1 MAALR
6 LHHRGPHR
14 PRIRRHHRLVQL
26 RTLSQIELHADF
38 SSATSPQVSVSRTCF
53 VGALL
58 DSGRETAD
66 FALETPAVSF
76 HCWSAEFQILSH
88 IYVTYKVVCVCFW
101 SISGTTEAD
110 ICGFFNGALLA
121 VNAQTGYTDLS
132 LASDKPQLLPVERCE
147 GLQENSRHCFLDLR
161 SHEWVVLCLKL
172 DGKLVISRV
181 PKYHFGGCVMA

>member
-1 MAALR
+1 M
-6 LHHRGPHR
+6 
-14 PRIRRHHRLVQL
+14 
-26 RTLSQIELHADF
+26 HAGF
-38 SSATSPQVSVSRTCF
+38 SSATSLQVSVSRTCF
-53 VGALL
+53 AGTLL
-58 DSGRETAD
+58 GNVRETIE

-76 HCWSAEFQILSH
+76 HCWSDEFQGLSH
-88 IYVTYKVVCVCFW
+88 IHVTYEVACVCFW

-172 DGKLVISRV
+172 DGKLAVTCV
-181 PKYHFGGCVMA
+181 PIYHIEGCMMA